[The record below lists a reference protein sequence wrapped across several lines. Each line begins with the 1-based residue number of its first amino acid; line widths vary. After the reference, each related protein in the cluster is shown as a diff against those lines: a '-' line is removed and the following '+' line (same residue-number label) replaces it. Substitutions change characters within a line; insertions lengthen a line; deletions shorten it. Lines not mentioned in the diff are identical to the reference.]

1 MEVKLPKTFV
11 KSETDKQSLS
21 ISLTDIPGHFNFRL
35 KVSQYLEKAK
45 AVILVLDSKD
55 KHQVSEAADFIYDV
69 ITNLR
74 ISLESV
80 PILVVCNK

>member
-11 KSETDKQSLS
+11 KSETDKKSLS

-45 AVILVLDSKD
+45 AVIVVLDSKD

-69 ITNLR
+69 ITNQR
-74 ISLESV
+74 ISQESV